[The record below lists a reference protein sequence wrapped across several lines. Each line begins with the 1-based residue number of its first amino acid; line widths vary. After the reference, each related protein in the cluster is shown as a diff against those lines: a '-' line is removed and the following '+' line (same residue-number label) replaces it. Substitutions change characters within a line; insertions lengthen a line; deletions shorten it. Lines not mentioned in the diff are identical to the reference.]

1 MLNRILIT
9 LACCLALY
17 FYPHRSD
24 LQQKAVYD
32 FNNFASSS
40 EVEQIELTVAGHSFA
55 LNADGEQFQR
65 YIQLIAQSDAI
76 SHHQAGAEYFKLNL
90 KGKGAVYTARLTFAD
105 YKMNNSLK
113 NLVTLIVYSAS
124 LQQSTR

>member
-9 LACCLALY
+9 VVCFLALY
-17 FYPHRSD
+17 LYPHRSD
-24 LQQKAVYD
+24 LQRKAVYD
-32 FNNFASSS
+32 FNNFAGSN
-40 EVEQIELTVAGHSFA
+40 EVKRIELTVAGHSFA
-55 LNADGEQFQR
+55 LDADSEQFKR

-76 SHHQAGAEYFKLNL
+76 SYHQAGAEYFKLNL
-90 KGKGAVYTARLTFAD
+90 KGEDEIYTAKLTFAD